1 MHLRQYITADI
12 KDPII
17 YNQCFTR
24 TLGFAKVTISIQE
37 TGPMSTSIHDFH
49 DDPRN
54 TDIMIWLNGQ
64 LKPRAEAMVSVFDSG
79 FVLGDGVWEGFRVV
93 AGQAAF
99 LDAHLDRLFEGAK
112 AIALDIGLSRAD
124 LKKAISETLKANSMH
139 DDVHIR
145 LMVTR
150 GVKRTPYQ
158 DPRACIG
165 SATVVVIPEYKTPKP
180 ETLQA
185 GLSLFTVHVR
195 RGYPDVQDP
204 KLNSHSKL
212 NCITACI
219 QATEAGADEALMLD
233 PHGFVATCNSTH
245 FFIVRKGEV
254 WTSTGDYCLTGITR
268 ANIIEICRR
277 NGIPCFE
284 KNFSLSQIYSAEEA
298 FCTGTFAGV
307 TPVRRIDGR
316 RIGDALPGPMV
327 LRLQQLYKELI
338 ERDVMVQSGE
348 RLA

>member
-1 MHLRQYITADI
+1 
-12 KDPII
+12 
-17 YNQCFTR
+17 
-24 TLGFAKVTISIQE
+24 
-37 TGPMSTSIHDFH
+37 MSTSIHDFH
-49 DDPRN
+49 DDVRN
-54 TDIMIWLNGQ
+54 ADIRIWVNGV
-64 LKPRAEAMVSVFDSG
+64 LKPRAEATVSVFDSG

-93 AGQAAF
+93 AGQPAF
-99 LDAHLDRLFEGAK
+99 LDAHLDRLYEGAK
-112 AIALDIGLSRAD
+112 AIALDMGLSRGDMKQAIAD
-124 LKKAISETLKANSMH
+124 TLKANGMR

-150 GVKRTPYQ
+150 GIKRTPYQ

-165 SATVVVIPEYKTPKP
+165 QATVVIIPEYKTPKP

-185 GLSLFTVHVR
+185 GLKLFTVHVR
-195 RGYPDVQDP
+195 RGFPDVQDP

-219 QATEAGADEALMLD
+219 QAIEAGADEGLMLD

-254 WTSTGDYCLTGITR
+254 WTSTGDYCLGGITR
-268 ANIIEICRR
+268 ANVIALCRQ

-284 KNFSLSQIYSAEEA
+284 KNFSLSQVYGADEA

-307 TPVRRIDGR
+307 VPVREIDGR
-316 RIGDALPGPMV
+316 VIGDALPGPMV
-327 LRLQQLYKELI
+327 LRLQQLYRELV
-338 ERDVMVQSGE
+338 ERDVTVRGAD

>member
-1 MHLRQYITADI
+1 
-12 KDPII
+12 
-17 YNQCFTR
+17 
-24 TLGFAKVTISIQE
+24 
-37 TGPMSTSIHDFH
+37 MSTSIHDFH
-49 DDPRN
+49 DDVRN
-54 TDIMIWLNGQ
+54 ADIRIWVNGI
-64 LKPRAEAMVSVFDSG
+64 LKPRAEATVSVFDSG
-79 FVLGDGVWEGFRVV
+79 FVLGDGVWEGFRVL
-93 AGQAAF
+93 AGQPAF
-99 LDAHLDRLFEGAK
+99 LDAHLDRLYEGAK
-112 AIALDIGLSRAD
+112 AIALDIGMSRGEM
-124 LKKAISETLKANSMH
+124 KQAIAETLKANGMR

-150 GVKRTPYQ
+150 GIKRTPYQ

-165 SATVVVIPEYKTPKP
+165 QATVVIIPEYKTPKP

-185 GLSLFTVHVR
+185 GLKLFTVHVR
-195 RGYPDVQDP
+195 RGFPDVQDP

-219 QATEAGADEALMLD
+219 QAIAAGADEGLMLD

-254 WTSTGDYCLTGITR
+254 WTSTGDYCLGGITR
-268 ANIIEICRR
+268 ANVIALCRQ

-284 KNFSLSQIYSAEEA
+284 KNFSLSQVYGADEA

-307 TPVRRIDGR
+307 VPVREIDGR
-316 RIGDALPGPMV
+316 AIGDALPGPMV
-327 LRLQQLYKELI
+327 LRLQQLYRELV
-338 ERDVMVQSGE
+338 ERDVTVRGAD